1 VATDPDPTFPTDAE
15 APPLDD
21 QAPPLDAEAPSRD
34 DGAPLGVRAQLGAVI
49 AAARRLVSAHV
60 GLARAEGGEI
70 MGEVGRVVLLGC
82 IAIAVLLLVGLLFP
96 IGLLLFLGEWIFG
109 SIGWGVLLGSL
120 LLIDIAVF
128 ALLLAVRVPTSR
140 LARPGLIA
148 LLVGVALG
156 VLAGIALGPRV
167 GVALGVLAALI
178 AWPALSGLDASRAGI
193 DTEALKA
200 RFYPSQTIET
210 TKETIEWVRQQT
222 PLGRKS

>member
-1 VATDPDPTFPTDAE
+1 LATDPDPAFPTDAE
-15 APPLDD
+15 APPRDD
-21 QAPPLDAEAPSRD
+21 QAPPLDAEAPPRD
-34 DGAPLGVRAQLGAVI
+34 DQAPPGLRAQLGAVI

-60 GLARAEGGEI
+60 GLAKAEGGEI
-70 MGEVGRVVLLGC
+70 MGEVGRVALLGC
-82 IAIAVLLLVGLLFP
+82 IAIAALLFVGLLFP

-120 LLIDIAVF
+120 LLIDITVF
-128 ALLLAVRVPTSR
+128 A
-140 LARPGLIA
+140 GLVA
-148 LLVGVALG
+148 VGVSGPRLGRSFAIGLLIGIALG
-156 VLAGIALGPRV
+156 VLASLAVGPRV
-167 GVALGVLAALI
+167 GAALGTLATLI
-178 AWPALSGLDASRAGI
+178 AWPALSGLDVSRTGI